1 MNRDRTT
8 SVRPIVGGTSAS
20 SWYLVV
26 TLPDG
31 GSRIVALEDGA
42 EIVFGR
48 QADCTVVVE
57 DDALS
62 RRHAAV
68 RRRGDTVIVEDLGSR
83 NGTRINGT
91 PITGSRRVAAGDV
104 VALGPVTAIV
114 AASSPPRGRQLAT
127 IGELEERL
135 DIEVERALRYRRPL
149 GLAMIRL
156 EGAGDAVIDHVQHVM
171 RQLRRIDVCA
181 EYGPDELALVL
192 PETDHAGMQVVAARH
207 ASGVGVNGQVGCAA
221 FPEDGTS
228 AGALIEVARQRLRG
242 ARTGHATSARRNS
255 TANLMA
261 RVSPKAVVVDPL
273 MKQVFQLAARVAP
286 SPINVLIA
294 GETGTG
300 KEMVAEAIH
309 RLGPRAQGPF
319 IKINCA
325 ALSESL
331 VDAELFGHE
340 AGAFTGAVARRIG
353 FFEQASGGT
362 LFFDEV
368 AELPL
373 AIQVKLLRVLETRT
387 LVRVGSTAETPVDV
401 RVVCATNRALDGE
414 VERGRFREDLL
425 YRLTAFVIPVPPLRD
440 RPDEIVPLAAQFAH
454 EIASELGHGFAG
466 FTPDALE
473 ALRDFHWPGNVRELR
488 NMIERAVVL
497 AGAGTRIDRSHLPEQ
512 LLRGRRA
519 GDAAPDIRQRVAD
532 VERDML
538 KAALDAHGGNQT
550 RAAKQ
555 LGISRFALSR
565 LLAKHDL
572 KAR

>member
-1 MNRDRTT
+1 MPGSARTT
-8 SVRPIVGGTSAS
+8 SVRPILDGRGTT

-42 EIVFGR
+42 ELVFGR
-48 QADCTVVVE
+48 QSDCTVVVE

-68 RRRGDTVIVEDLGSR
+68 RRRGDTVIVEDLESR
-83 NGTRINGT
+83 NGTAINGSV
-91 PITGSRRVAAGDV
+91 ITGSRRVAAGDV
-104 VALGPVTAIV
+104 ISLGPVTAIV
-114 AASSPPRGRQLAT
+114 ASSSPPRGRQLAT
-127 IGELEERL
+127 VGEFEERL

-156 EGAGDAVIDHVQHVM
+156 DGAGDAVVEHVQHVL

-192 PETDHAGMQVVAARH
+192 PETDKHGMEVVAARH
-207 ASGVGVNGQVGCAA
+207 ASGNGVRGQVGCAA
-221 FPEDGTS
+221 FPEDGSS
-228 AGALIEVARQRLRG
+228 AGALIEVARTRLRG
-242 ARTGHATSARRNS
+242 ARTAPERRNS

-273 MKQVFQLAARVAP
+273 MKQVFQLASRVAA

-319 IKINCA
+319 VKINCA

-331 VDAELFGHE
+331 VEAELFGHE

-373 AIQVKLLRVLETRT
+373 AVQVKLLRVLETRK
-387 LVRVGSTAETPVDV
+387 LVRVGATAETPVDV

-454 EIASELGHGFAG
+454 EIASELGHAFAG
-466 FTPDALE
+466 FTPE
-473 ALRDFHWPGNVRELR
+473 ALDTLRGFHWPGNVRELR
-488 NMIERAVVL
+488 
-497 AGAGTRIDRSHLPEQ
+497 
-512 LLRGRRA
+512 
-519 GDAAPDIRQRVAD
+519 
-532 VERDML
+532 
-538 KAALDAHGGNQT
+538 
-550 RAAKQ
+550 
-555 LGISRFALSR
+555 
-565 LLAKHDL
+565 
-572 KAR
+572 